1 MGFHNTI
8 RHRASAATLCALA
21 LTLLLAGC
29 SVFHHTPQVT
39 IPLLENAGKQYAY
52 AVSQR
57 EQSNLELISEKG
69 RFKKA
74 QAIVR
79 EHFRKV
85 AELYPG
91 DRKYTPLAKLDVIE
105 IDAGLAFSRV
115 PPTTKEIRTAIGELK
130 KLAAEYPDYDPP
142 FIQAKAL
149 LDEGFCY
156 KTLRDYPKAQA
167 CFKQVSEKYINNGN
181 EKIRDLARLGS
192 INYHQSYTNE

>member
-1 MGFHNTI
+1 MGFHDMI
-8 RHRASAATLCALA
+8 RPRASAGMLCALA
-21 LTLLLAGC
+21 LLLTGC
-29 SVFHHTPQVT
+29 GMFHHTPQVT

-52 AVSQR
+52 AISQR
-57 EQSNLELISEKG
+57 EESNLELISEKG

-91 DRKYTPLAKLDVIE
+91 DRKYTPLAKLEVIE
-105 IDAGLAFSRV
+105 IDAGLAFTRV
-115 PPTTKEIRTAIGELK
+115 QPTSKEIRAAIGELK

-149 LDEGFCY
+149 LDQGFCY
-156 KTLRDYPKAQA
+156 KALHEYPKAQA
-167 CFKQVSEKYINNGN
+167 CFKQVSEQYINNSN
-181 EKIRDLARLGS
+181 EKIRDMARLAS